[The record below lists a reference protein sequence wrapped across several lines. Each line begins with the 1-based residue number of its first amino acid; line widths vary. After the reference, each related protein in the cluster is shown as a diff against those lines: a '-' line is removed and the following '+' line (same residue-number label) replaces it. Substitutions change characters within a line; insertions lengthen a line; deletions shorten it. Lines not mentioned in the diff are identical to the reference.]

1 MMTKEKKISVLVVED
16 SQSASDLMCW
26 IIGQDEAMAVAGV
39 ARNGQEA
46 VEMTCRLRPDVVT
59 MDVVM
64 PVMDGLEATRQIM
77 KRCPTPIV
85 IVSAIYDAKNSV
97 QNFEALCAGALVLL
111 HKPVLA
117 GEATGDWRRL
127 LATLKVMSRVDISR
141 HAAPATHAL
150 MPPAVIA
157 PQVEA
162 RKTAVGRAVVVGAST
177 GGPRVLATLLGALP
191 ANFPVP
197 ILVVQHIAPGFLTGM
212 VEWLGGISMLRVKVA
227 EQGETCRPGVVY
239 FAPDGTHMGVSRDL
253 AISLLSAP
261 PIYGACPSIG
271 HLFESA
277 ARNLG
282 RQCVGVLL
290 SGMGEDGAKELGL
303 IRTAGGLTIVE
314 SPESAVMPGT
324 PQAAV
329 NQGAASQ
336 TLPIQSIA
344 ECLVKSAVGGQA

>member
-1 MMTKEKKISVLVVED
+1 MMTKEKKVSVLIVED
-16 SQSASDLMCW
+16 SQSASDLMSW
-26 IIGQDEAMAVAGV
+26 IIGQDESMTVSGV

-117 GEATGDWRRL
+117 GESTGDWRRL
-127 LATLKVMSRVDISR
+127 LTTLKVMSRVDISR
-141 HAAPATHAL
+141 HAAPTTHAL

-157 PQVEA
+157 PQAEA
-162 RKTAVGRAVVVGAST
+162 RKAATGRAVVVGAST
-177 GGPRVLATLLGALP
+177 GGPRVLATLLGSLP

-197 ILVVQHIAPGFLTGM
+197 ILAVQHIAPGFLPGM
-212 VEWLGGISMLRVKVA
+212 VEWLGGLSSLRVKVA
-227 EQGETCRPGVVY
+227 EQGEPCRPGVVY
-239 FAPDGTHMGVSRDL
+239 FAPDGYHMGITRDL
-253 AISLLSAP
+253 TIALLSAP
-261 PIYGACPSIG
+261 PIHGACPSIA

-277 ARNLG
+277 ARLLG

-314 SPESAVMPGT
+314 SPESAIMPGA
-324 PQAAV
+324 PQEAV
-329 NQGAASQ
+329 KQGAAVQ
-336 TLPIQSIA
+336 ALPVQSIA
-344 ECLVKSAVGGQA
+344 ECLVKSIGGG

>member
-1 MMTKEKKISVLVVED
+1 MMTKEKKVSVLVVED

-26 IIGQDEAMAVAGV
+26 IIGQDESMTVAGV

-117 GEATGDWRRL
+117 GESTGDWRRL
-127 LATLKVMSRVDISR
+127 LTTLKVMSRVDVSR
-141 HAAPATHAL
+141 HAVPATHAL

-157 PQVEA
+157 PQAET
-162 RKTAVGRAVVVGAST
+162 RRTGGQAVVMGAST
-177 GGPRVLATLLGALP
+177 GGPRVLATLLGGLP

-197 ILVVQHIAPGFLTGM
+197 ILVVQHIAPGFLPGM
-212 VEWLGGISMLRVKVA
+212 VEWLGGLSRLRVKVA
-227 EQGETCRPGVVY
+227 EQGETCRPGIVY
-239 FAPDGTHMGVSRDL
+239 FAPDGHHMGITRDL
-253 AISLLSAP
+253 AVSLVSSP
-261 PIYGACPSIG
+261 PIHGACPSVA

-277 ARNLG
+277 ARILG
-282 RQCVGVLL
+282 RQCIGVLL
-290 SGMGEDGAKELGL
+290 SGMGDDGAKELGL

-314 SPESAVMPGT
+314 SPESAIMPGT
-324 PQAAV
+324 PQEAV
-329 NQGAASQ
+329 RQGAAVQ

-344 ECLVKSAVGGQA
+344 ECLVKSVSKELV